1 MIANHPEYGRPEM
14 IWTPADVIA
23 NGLKLH
29 YVRTG
34 GDKPPLVL
42 AHGHSDNGLCWTRVA
57 RVLEAD
63 YDLILYDGR
72 RHGLSDDGPDALE
85 RDCLAR
91 DAAGL
96 IEALDL
102 RKPGMFGHSM
112 GAATAAGVAAL
123 YPDLLSY
130 IILEDVPWFD
140 AEARARWQSR
150 PPVEE
155 EMPKTREDWIARCHR
170 QNPNWHEDEVGP
182 WADSKMQFAG
192 RDWPGQPR
200 NDPPW
205 QEVAK
210 RITVPAL
217 LLTGDL
223 ERGAIVSPA
232 VAREALEL
240 MPNAQVAHI
249 AGAGHCIHRDR
260 FEKAMAAVRAF
271 LETVDTS

>member
-1 MIANHPEYGRPEM
+1 MT
-14 IWTPADVIA
+14 WTHGDVIA

-34 GDKPPLVL
+34 GDGPPLVL

-57 RVLEAD
+57 RVLEAG
-63 YDLILYDGR
+63 YDLIMYDAR
-72 RHGLSDDGPDALE
+72 RHGLSDDGPSVAE
-85 RDCLAR
+85 RHDQAR

-96 IEALDL
+96 IQALGL
-102 RKPGMFGHSM
+102 GRPGMFGHSM
-112 GAATAAGVAAL
+112 GAATAAATAEL

-140 AEARARWQSR
+140 EEALARWQSQPR
-150 PPVEE
+150 VQEE
-155 EMPKTREDWIARCHR
+155 TPKTRDEWIARCHR
-170 QNPNWHEDEVGP
+170 QSPNWHEDEVGP

-192 RDWPGQPR
+192 RDWTGQR
-200 NDPPW
+200 RADPPW

-223 ERGAIVSPA
+223 ELGAIVSPA
-232 VAREALEL
+232 VAQEALEL

-260 FEKAMAAVRAF
+260 FEETMAAVKAF
-271 LETVDTS
+271 LVEAG

>member
-1 MIANHPEYGRPEM
+1 MSWSKNA
-14 IWTPADVIA
+14 VVA

-63 YDLILYDGR
+63 HDLIMYDAR
-72 RHGLSDDGPDALE
+72 RHGLSDDGPDVAE
-85 RDCLAR
+85 RDALAR

-96 IEALDL
+96 IQALGL
-102 RKPGMFGHSM
+102 ETPGMFGHSM
-112 GAATAAGVAAL
+112 GAATAAAVAAT

-140 AEARARWQSR
+140 EEARARWQGR
-150 PPVEE
+150 PPAEE
-155 EMPKTREDWIARCHR
+155 ETPRTREEWIARCHR
-170 QNPNWHEDEVGP
+170 QHPNWHEDEVGP

-192 RDWPGQPR
+192 REWKGQR
-200 NDPPW
+200 QQDVPW
-205 QEVAK
+205 QEMAR
-210 RITVPAL
+210 RITVPTL

-223 ERGAIVSPA
+223 EQGAIVSPA
-232 VAREALEL
+232 VAQEALSL
-240 MPNAQVAHI
+240 MPRAEVAHI
-249 AGAGHCIHRDR
+249 AGAGHCIHRDK
-260 FEKAMAAVRAF
+260 FE
-271 LETVDTS
+271 

>member
-1 MIANHPEYGRPEM
+1 MT
-14 IWTPADVIA
+14 WTNGDVLA

-63 YDLILYDGR
+63 YDLIMYDAR
-72 RHGLSDDGPDALE
+72 RHGLSDDGPGVAE
-85 RDCLAR
+85 RHDLAK

-96 IEALDL
+96 IEALGVQ
-102 RKPGMFGHSM
+102 KPGMFGHSM

-123 YPDLLSY
+123 YPDLVSY

-140 AEARARWQSR
+140 EEAMSRWQSR
-150 PPVEE
+150 PPSREE
-155 EMPKTREDWIARCHR
+155 PPTTREEWIARCRR

-182 WADSKMQFAG
+182 WADSKLQFAG
-192 RDWPGQPR
+192 REWTGQR
-200 NDPPW
+200 REDPPW

-210 RITVPAL
+210 RIRVPAL

-223 ERGAIVSPA
+223 ELGAIVSPA
-232 VAREALEL
+232 VADEALRL

-249 AGAGHCIHRDR
+249 AGAGHCIHRDK
-260 FEKAMAAVRAF
+260 FEEAMAAVKAF
-271 LETVDTS
+271 LGTVGTG

>member
-1 MIANHPEYGRPEM
+1 MP
-14 IWTPADVIA
+14 WTSGDVIA
-23 NGLKLH
+23 NGLRLH

-34 GDKPPLVL
+34 GDGPALVL

-57 RVLEAD
+57 RALEAD
-63 YDLILYDGR
+63 YDLIMYDAR
-72 RHGLSDDGPDALE
+72 RHGLSDDGPEVAE
-85 RDCLAR
+85 RHDLAR

-96 IEALDL
+96 IEALGL
-102 RKPGMFGHSM
+102 KKPGMFGHSM

-140 AEARARWQSR
+140 EEARARWSSR
-150 PPVEE
+150 PRRQEAEPT
-155 EMPKTREDWIARCHR
+155 TREGWIARCR
-170 QNPNWHEDEVGP
+170 QQNPGWHEDEVGP

-192 RDWPGQPR
+192 REWTGR
-200 NDPPW
+200 RREDPPW

-210 RITVPAL
+210 QITVPTL

-223 ERGAIVSPA
+223 DRGAIVSPA
-232 VAREALEL
+232 VAEEALAL

-249 AGAGHCIHRDR
+249 AGAGHCIHRDKWD
-260 FEKAMAAVRAF
+260 EAMAAVRAF
-271 LETVDTS
+271 LQAQAAR